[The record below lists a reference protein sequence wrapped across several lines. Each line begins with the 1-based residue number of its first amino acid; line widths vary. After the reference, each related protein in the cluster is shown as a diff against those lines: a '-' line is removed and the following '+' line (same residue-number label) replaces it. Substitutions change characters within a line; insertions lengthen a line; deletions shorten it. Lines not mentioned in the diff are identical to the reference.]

1 MPHRLSPLAVYC
13 GAAHGARPAYRDSAR
28 ALGRAMATRHI
39 GLVYGGGKVGLMG
52 EIADS
57 LLAADPGASVIG
69 VITHELIKRE
79 IAHNGI
85 PDLRVVDTLHERKK
99 AMADLSRGFIALA
112 GGVGT
117 LDELFE
123 IVCWSQLAIHDH
135 PIGLLNTDGFYDKLL
150 DFLDHAAAEQFLRI
164 DPREALVVEADPDR
178 LLDRMT
184 AYTPP
189 RRRSVV
195 VKHEGSAQ
203 PDPTA

>member
-1 MPHRLSPLAVYC
+1 MSHALSPLAVYC
-13 GAAHGARPAYRDSAR
+13 GAAHGARPAYRESAR
-28 ALGRAMATRHI
+28 ALGRALAERRI

-52 EIADS
+52 EIADA
-57 LLAADPGASVIG
+57 LLEADPRASIIG
-69 VITHELIKRE
+69 IITHELVKRE

-99 AMADLSRGFIALA
+99 AMADLARGFVALP

-123 IVCWSQLAIHDH
+123 IICWSQLAIHDH
-135 PIGLLNTDGFYDKLL
+135 PIGLLNTDGFYDKLV

-164 DPREALVVEADPDR
+164 DPRQALVVEADPQR
-178 LLDRMT
+178 LLDRMA
-184 AYTPP
+184 AYQPP

-195 VKHEGSAQ
+195 IGPAAAQ
-203 PDPTA
+203 